1 MAIRKPTAPA
11 DKSAAMAEMLA
22 SAGQETKFK
31 NGKLVEGTVTAIKD
45 DDVFVDIG
53 YKSVGVIGLDEF
65 ASGIAGEA
73 PAVKV
78 GDKVTVMLVKLE
90 DDKTG
95 MVELSKK
102 RADDKIRW
110 ERILERYVEGCV
122 VNGTVK
128 SAVRGGLIVQVDDVE
143 AFLPGSQVEVAPVK
157 ELEPYVGQTFELK
170 VIKISNERRN
180 LIVSRRE
187 LIEGTMAEK
196 RAELLA
202 SLQKGEVRKGRV
214 KNITDFGAFIDLDGL
229 DGLLHITDMSWG
241 RVKHPAEMLKVG
253 EELDVMVLDVDRDR
267 ERVSLG
273 LKQTTENPWNTIQ
286 EQFPVGARVAGKVV
300 NLAAY
305 GAFIEI
311 APGVEGLVHIS
322 EFSWTKRVARA
333 SDVLNIGDEVQVV
346 VLSVDIDNQ
355 KIALGIRQTQ
365 DNPWDTV
372 QERFPVGSKV
382 SGKIR
387 NFTAYGAFV
396 ELEEGIDG
404 MIHVS
409 DMSWTRKINHPS
421 ECLQKGQ
428 EVEAVVLDVNPKEQ
442 RISLGLKQAQE
453 DPWDEIAKK
462 FPVGS
467 TVKGKVSK
475 IASFGAFI
483 ELEDGVDGLVH
494 ISQISDQRIEKVK
507 DALDVGQDVEARVVK
522 VDRGERR
529 IGLSIRAMS
538 MTEDEIKALEAEAA
552 GEERKPVSA
561 KTAGG
566 ENLGGLS
573 AAFDNAFANVEW
585 QPGEAK

>member
-11 DKSAAMAEMLA
+11 AKSSAMAEVLA
-22 SAGQETKFK
+22 SAGQESKFK
-31 NGKLVEGTVTAIKD
+31 NGSLVEGTVSAISNS
-45 DDVFVDIG
+45 DVFVDIG
-53 YKSVGVIGLDEF
+53 YKSTGVIGLDEF
-65 ASGIAGEA
+65 GEGA
-73 PAVKV
+73 EVKV

-95 MVELSKK
+95 MVELSKR

-110 ERILERYVEGCV
+110 EKILDRYVEGCV
-122 VNGTVK
+122 VTGTIK
-128 SAVRGGLIVQVDDVE
+128 SAVRGGLLVQIDDVE
-143 AFLPGSQVEVAPVK
+143 AFLPGSQVEVAAVK
-157 ELEPYVGQTFELK
+157 DLEPYVGQTFDFK

-187 LIEGTMAEK
+187 LIEGTLAEK
-196 RAELLA
+196 KAELLA

-214 KNITDFGAFIDLDGL
+214 KNITDFGAFIDLDGV

-241 RVKHPAEMLKVG
+241 RIKHPSELLKVG
-253 EELDVMVLDVDRDR
+253 QELDVMVLEIDRDR
-267 ERVSLG
+267 ERISLG

-286 EQFPVGARVAGKVV
+286 DQFPVGARVSGKVV

-305 GAFIEI
+305 GAFVEI
-311 APGVEGLVHIS
+311 APGIEGLVHIS

-333 SDVLNIGDEVQVV
+333 SDMLAVGDEVQVV
-346 VLSVDIDNQ
+346 VLSVDVDNQ

-372 QERFPVGSKV
+372 QDRFPTGSKIK
-382 SGKIR
+382 GKVR

-442 RISLGLKQAQE
+442 RISLGLKQAQQ
-453 DPWDEIAKK
+453 DPWEEISKK

-467 TVKGKVSK
+467 IVKGKVSK
-475 IASFGAFI
+475 IASFGAFV

-494 ISQISDQRIEKVK
+494 ISQISDQRVEKVK
-507 DALDVGQDVEARVVK
+507 DALDVGQEVEARVVK

-529 IGLSIRAMS
+529 IGLSIRAMTMS
-538 MTEDEIKALEAEAA
+538 DEEVKALEAEAS
-552 GEERKPVSA
+552 GEEPAAA
-561 KTAGG
+561 KTVSGN
-566 ENLGGLS
+566 ENFGGLS

>member
-1 MAIRKPTAPA
+1 MAIRKPTPPGE
-11 DKSAAMAEMLA
+11 KSAAMAEMLA
-22 SAGQETKFK
+22 SAGQESKFK
-31 NGKLVEGTVTAIKD
+31 NGSLIEGTVSGIKG
-45 DDVFVDIG
+45 DDVMIDIG
-53 YKSVGVIGLDEF
+53 YKSVGSVDMSEF
-65 ASGIAGEA
+65 GEDAA
-73 PAVKV
+73 PKV
-78 GDKVTVMLVKLE
+78 GDKVTVMLRELE
-90 DDKTG
+90 NDKTG
-95 MVELSKK
+95 MVVLSK
-102 RADDKIRW
+102 RAADDKIRW
-110 ERILERYVEGCV
+110 DKIQERYVEGSIV
-122 VNGTVK
+122 TGTIK
-128 SAVRGGLIVQVDDVE
+128 SAVRGGLLVKIDDVE
-143 AFLPGSQVEVAPVK
+143 AFLPGSQVEVTPVK
-157 ELEPYVGQTFELK
+157 ELEPYVGQTYEFK

-187 LIEGTMAEK
+187 LIEGVQAEK
-196 RAELLA
+196 KAELLA
-202 SLQKGEVRKGRV
+202 SLQKGEIRKGRV
-214 KNITDFGAFIDLDGL
+214 KNITDFGAFVSIEDAI

-241 RVKHPAEMLKVG
+241 RIKHPSELIKVG
-253 EELDVMVLDVDRDR
+253 QELDVMVLDVDRER

-273 LKQTTENPWNTIQ
+273 LKQTQPNPWDAIQ
-286 EQFPVGARVAGKVV
+286 DQFPVGARVMGKVV

-305 GAFIEI
+305 GAFVEI
-311 APGVEGLVHIS
+311 APGIEGLVHIS

-333 SDVLNIGDEVQVV
+333 SDMLSVGDEVQVV
-346 VLSVDIDNQ
+346 VLSIDVENQ

-365 DNPWDTV
+365 ANPWDTV
-372 QERFPVGSKV
+372 QDRFPVGSKV
-382 SGKIR
+382 KGKVR

-428 EVEAVVLDVNPKEQ
+428 EVEAVVLDVNTKEQ
-442 RISLGLKQAQE
+442 RISLGLKQAQT
-453 DPWDEIAKK
+453 DPWSEIASKY
-462 FPVGS
+462 PVGMV
-467 TVKGKVSK
+467 VKGKVSK
-475 IASFGAFI
+475 VASFGAFV

-507 DALDVGQDVEARVVK
+507 DALDVGQEVEARAAK

-538 MTEDEIKALEAEAA
+538 MTEDEVKALEAEAA
-552 GEERKPVSA
+552 GETPAAISA
-561 KTAGG
+561 TTAGS